1 MSPRSPEEIHPSLAA
16 AFNERDLDAYVR
28 LYEKD
33 ATMILPPGGER
44 ASGRDAIRAGVEATF
59 ALRPSLQ
66 IDVVE
71 TIEADGVA
79 LTHARWS
86 LSGTDAGERVEMS
99 GRGTLVSRRQ
109 PDGSWRIVLEN
120 TMSPR

>member
-1 MSPRSPEEIHPSLAA
+1 MPARSPEEIHASLAA
-16 AFNERDLDAYVR
+16 TFNERDLDAYAR
-28 LYEKD
+28 NYEEN
-33 ATMILPPGGER
+33 AAMILPPEGNR
-44 ASGRDAIRAGVEATF
+44 ASGRDAIRAAVEATF
-59 ALRPSLQ
+59 ELRPSLQ

-71 TIEADGVA
+71 TLQADGLA

-86 LSGTDAGERVEMS
+86 LTGTDAGERVELS

-120 TMSPR
+120 TMTP